1 MLLCS
6 AWANTRN
13 KKIDRTRTDWTLV
26 EVQCQWRNEFGIHEH
41 FWKLITLS
49 YPPEQCQCVRNARVG
64 VRAWEHEIASKW
76 VRFTLNAWDLRAM
89 NNNNNSIIGLS
100 SAFPIEDTPQLTNT
114 YLGITN
120 SWNPLAATAEGISA
134 EENVL
139 QESKNK
145 FKMAAVKIQH
155 KNCLG
160 GRVGVVVRA
169 LAFHQCGP
177 GSISALA
184 VKCGLSL
191 FVLYSAMR
199 GFPPGTLVF
208 PSSRKPTFDLIG
220 RKQL

>member
-1 MLLCS
+1 MLLWS

-13 KKIDRTRTDWTLV
+13 KKIGRTRTDWTLV

-76 VRFTLNAWDLRAM
+76 VRFTLNAWDLRAL

-100 SAFPIEDTPQLTNT
+100 SAFPIEDTPQLTNGVNT

-139 QESKNK
+139 QENKNK
-145 FKMAAVKIQH
+145 LKMATVKIQH

-160 GRVGVVVRA
+160 GRVGVVVGA

-177 GSISALA
+177 GSISAQKKMWIEF
-184 VKCGLSL
+184 VGSL
-191 FVLYSAMR
+191 LCYERFSPGYS
-199 GFPPGTLVF
+199 GFPLFSKTYIW
-208 PSSRKPTFDLIG
+208 FDW
-220 RKQL
+220 